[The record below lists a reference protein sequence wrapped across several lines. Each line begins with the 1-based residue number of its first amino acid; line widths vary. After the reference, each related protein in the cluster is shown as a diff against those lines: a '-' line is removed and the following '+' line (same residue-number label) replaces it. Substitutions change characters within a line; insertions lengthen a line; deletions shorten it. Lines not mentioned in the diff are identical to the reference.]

1 LSVSSAPAGE
11 KGAAAVEMAIVS
23 MFLLVLLLGI
33 VDVGRAITTNISL
46 RDAVQEGAMYGAFT
60 PALSALDIDARIRA
74 SVSEPDLSTATIVV
88 YCGTDPRDLQD
99 GTRLRVEMIY
109 DLDLI
114 TPIVGPA
121 LGGTITLRPSA
132 EADRFFDTCPTD
144 SLPMPTP

>member
-1 LSVSSAPAGE
+1 MIRGPGLE

-33 VDVGRAITTNISL
+33 VDIGRAITTNISL

-60 PALSALDIDARIRA
+60 PGVSTADIDARIRA

-88 YCGTDPRDLQD
+88 YCETDPRDLKD
-99 GTRLRVEMIY
+99 GTRIRVDMVY

-121 LGGTITLRPSA
+121 LGGTITLQPSA
-132 EADRFFDTCPTD
+132 EADRFHDSCPTGF
-144 SLPMPTP
+144 LPMP